1 MSLRLALSQIPLF
14 VTRSNLHLSADS
26 ATQSTATPDIGTSNV
41 RWDLSHLYAD
51 VTALSADMAAALE
64 HAKDIEASYKGTI
77 ADADAHA
84 LAGLLREAAEVQDR
98 GGRAMSYAFLNW
110 STQTTDAEAG
120 KVLQATRE
128 AYAELAQHLTFVETE
143 WAALDARSASA
154 LASDEQLAFA
164 GHYLDTVAKRRAH
177 ILTEEVERVLSET
190 AVTGASAWSRFFD
203 QTLAQARF
211 VFDGEPMSKQAIL
224 AKLHDGDPAVRRA
237 AAEAVTEGLEAIAP
251 TLTYVFNTILAD
263 KAASDK
269 RRGHP
274 HWMASRNQANEAD
287 DATVDALI
295 GAVTSRYDLAQR
307 YYKLKARLLG
317 MEGDFADWD
326 RYAPLGQSVR
336 TYTWSEASQI
346 VTEAYADF
354 SPEAG
359 QIVERFFD
367 ENWIDAPMID
377 GKRGGAFSSGT
388 VPSAHPYILMN
399 YTGRARDVQTLAHE
413 LGHGVHQ
420 FVAREQGIYHASTP
434 LTTAETASV
443 FGEMLTFQRLLSDQ
457 QTDQDRL
464 ALIVSKIDDSMATV
478 FRQIAMNRFENA
490 IHTARREG
498 GELSSDRFGELWM
511 QTQRDLYGESVELT
525 PGYSAWWSYI
535 PHFLHTPGY
544 VYAYAFG
551 ELLVQSLY
559 ARYKEQGESFAPAYL
574 DVLRAGG
581 SQSPEALMDTLGV
594 DLRDPAF
601 WEQGLGEIE
610 ALIEQAERLAAP

>member
-1 MSLRLALSQIPLF
+1 MPFSP
-14 VTRSNLHLSADS
+14 LHLSADS
-26 ATQSTATPDIGTSNV
+26 ATQTDSTPDIGAADV
-41 RWDLSHLYAD
+41 RWDLTHLYAN
-51 VTALSADMAAALE
+51 VTALSSEMASALDAA
-64 HAKDIEASYKGTI
+64 KRIEKEYKGTI
-77 ADADAHA
+77 ATADTDT
-84 LAGLLREAAEVQDR
+84 LAKLLRASGDIQDR

-120 KVLQATRE
+120 KLLQATRE
-128 AYAELAQHLTFVETE
+128 AYAELTQHLLFIETE
-143 WAALDARSASA
+143 WAVLDPDVASTH
-154 LASDEQLAFA
+154 ASDPRLAFA
-164 GHYLDTVAKRRAH
+164 GHYLDTVGKRRAH
-177 ILTEEVERVLSET
+177 ILTEEIERVLSET
-190 AVTGASAWSRFFD
+190 NVTGASAWSRFFD

-211 VFDGEPMSKQAIL
+211 EFDGKPMSKQAIL

-237 AAEAVTEGLEAIAP
+237 AAHAVTEGLTAIVP

-269 RRGHP
+269 RRGYP
-274 HWMASRNQANEAD
+274 HWLASRNHANEAD

-295 GAVTSRYDLAQR
+295 DAVTSRYDLAQR
-307 YYKLKARLLG
+307 YYTLKARLLG
-317 MEGDFADWD
+317 MEGEFADYD
-326 RYAPLGQSVR
+326 RYAPLGQSSQ
-336 TYTWSEASQI
+336 TYTWDEAREI
-346 VTEAYADF
+346 VTQAYSGF
-354 SPEAG
+354 SEEAG
-359 QIVERFFD
+359 EIVERFFD
-367 ENWIDAPMID
+367 EKWIDAPMVD
-377 GKRGGAFSSGT
+377 GKRSGAFSSGT

-443 FGEMLTFQRLLSDQ
+443 FGEMLTFQQLLADQ
-457 QTDQDRL
+457 QTDRDRL

-478 FRQIAMNRFENA
+478 FRQISMNRFENA
-490 IHTARREG
+490 IHTARREE
-498 GELSSDRFGELWM
+498 GELSSDRFSELWM
-511 QTQRDLYGESVELT
+511 QTQRALYGDSVDLT
-525 PGYSAWWSYI
+525 DGYAVWWSYI

-559 ARYKEQGESFAPAYL
+559 ARFKEQGESFAPAYL

-581 SQSPEALMDTLGV
+581 SQPPEALMDTLGV

-601 WEQGLGEIE
+601 WQQGLGEIE
-610 ALIEQAERLAAP
+610 ALIEKAEALAG

>member
-1 MSLRLALSQIPLF
+1 MPHSSSHF
-14 VTRSNLHLSADS
+14 SADS
-26 ATQSTATPDIGTSNV
+26 STSDSTNDSGAADV
-41 RWDLSHLYAD
+41 RWDLTHLYAD
-51 VTALSADMAAALE
+51 LSALSSDMASALE
-64 HAKDIEASYKGTI
+64 EAKRIEHTYKGTI
-77 ADADAHA
+77 ASASTETLVDLLSA
-84 LAGLLREAAEVQDR
+84 AGDVQDR

-120 KVLQATRE
+120 KLLQATRE
-128 AYAELAQHLTFVETE
+128 AYADLTQHLVFVETE
-143 WAALDARSASA
+143 WAALDPQVASA
-154 LASDEQLAFA
+154 HASDERLAFA
-164 GHYLDTVAKRRAH
+164 GHYLGTVGERRQH
-177 ILTEEVERVLSET
+177 ILSEEVERVLSET
-190 AVTGASAWSRFFD
+190 DVTGASAWSRFFD
-203 QTLAQARF
+203 QTLAEARF
-211 VFDGEPMSKQAIL
+211 AFDGEPMSKQALL

-237 AAEAVTEGLEAIAP
+237 AGEAVTEGLRTLSP

-269 RRGHP
+269 RRGYP
-274 HWMASRNQANEAD
+274 HWLASRNHANEAD

-295 GAVTSRYDLAQR
+295 DAVTSRYHLAQR

-317 MEGDFADWD
+317 MEGELADYD
-326 RYAPLGQSVR
+326 RYAPLGESSQ
-336 TYTWSEASQI
+336 TYTWSEARQI
-346 VTEAYADF
+346 VTEAYSEF
-354 SPEAG
+354 SQEAG
-359 QIVERFFD
+359 EIVERFFD
-367 ENWIDAPMID
+367 ENWIDAPMVD

-443 FGEMLTFQRLLSDQ
+443 FGEMLTFQRLLGDQ
-457 QTDQDRL
+457 QTDRDRL

-478 FRQIAMNRFENA
+478 FRQISMNRFENA

-498 GELSSDRFGELWM
+498 GELSSARFGELWM
-511 QTQRDLYGESVELT
+511 QTQHALYGDSVNLSD
-525 PGYSAWWSYI
+525 GYSVWWSYI

-559 ARYKEQGESFAPAYL
+559 ARYKEQGESFAPAYM

-581 SQSPEALMDTLGV
+581 SESPEVLMDTLGV

-601 WEQGLGEIE
+601 WHQGLGEIE
-610 ALIEQAERLAAP
+610 ALIEQAEALAD

>member
-1 MSLRLALSQIPLF
+1 MTFLPVYSS
-14 VTRSNLHLSADS
+14 SDS
-26 ATQSTATPDIGTSNV
+26 SSHTHPTPDVGV
-41 RWDLSHLYAD
+41 ADVHWDLTHLYSDA
-51 VTALSADMAAALE
+51 TALSSDMVSALDAA
-64 HAKDIEASYKGTI
+64 KQIEEQYKGTI
-77 ADADAHA
+77 ATADTDA
-84 LAGLLREAAEVQDR
+84 LADLLRASGDLQDR

-120 KVLQATRE
+120 KLLQATRE
-128 AYAELAQHLTFVETE
+128 AYAELGQHLTFVETE
-143 WAALDARSASA
+143 WAVLDPDVASA
-154 LASDEQLAFA
+154 HASDPRLAFA
-164 GHYLDTVAKRRAH
+164 GHYLDTVGKRRAH

-190 AVTGASAWSRFFD
+190 DVTGASAWSRFFD

-237 AAEAVTEGLEAIAP
+237 AADAVTEGLRAIAP

-269 RRGHP
+269 RRGFS
-274 HWMASRNQANEAD
+274 HWLSSRNHANEAD

-295 GAVTSRYDLAQR
+295 DAVTSRYDLAQR
-307 YYKLKARLLG
+307 YYALKSRLLG
-317 MEGDFADWD
+317 MEGDFADYD
-326 RYAPLGQSVR
+326 RYAPLGQSSR
-336 TYTWSEASQI
+336 TYTWQEAREI
-346 VTEAYADF
+346 VTQAYSGF
-354 SPEAG
+354 SQEAG
-359 QIVERFFD
+359 EIVERFFD
-367 ENWIDAPMID
+367 EKWIDAPMVD

-443 FGEMLTFQRLLSDQ
+443 FGEMLTFQRLLADQ
-457 QTDQDRL
+457 QTDRDRL

-478 FRQIAMNRFENA
+478 FRQISMNRFENA
-490 IHTARREG
+490 IHTARREE
-498 GELSSDRFGELWM
+498 GELSSERFGELWM
-511 QTQRDLYGESVELT
+511 KTQRALYGGSVDLSD
-525 PGYSAWWSYI
+525 GYSVWWSYI

-559 ARYKEQGESFAPAYL
+559 ARFKEQGESFAPAYL

-581 SQSPEALMDTLGV
+581 SQTPEALMDTLGV

-601 WEQGLGEIE
+601 WHQGLGEIE
-610 ALIEQAERLAAP
+610 ALIEQAEALAESIG